1 MLLDAETGFVW
12 VPVTHSEIE
21 VLLTDSADNHL
32 QQGLIDLIA
41 DYLETHAT
49 GRWTIA
55 LGGDT
60 QRWSWMHD
68 ED

>member
-1 MLLDAETGFVW
+1 MLFDAETGSVR
-12 VPVTHSEIE
+12 VPVIHSEIE
-21 VLLTDSADNHL
+21 VLLAGSPDNRL
-32 QQGLIDLIA
+32 EQGLVDLIA